1 MVLACKDEI
10 LNTTET
16 SLEKVTCEKSN
27 CLIHTI
33 SLVTIFLVLLTA
45 ISFSFCYYYTRG
57 WIKKEYVLLY

>member
-27 CLIHTI
+27 CLINTI

-45 ISFSFCYYYTRG
+45 ISISYCHYYTRG